1 MNTKTLLGKTA
12 SNGIPLSI
20 LRIVIHFQMK
30 RMEFP
35 TYQIFKCLTFLG
47 SVSVNAPLEKQSR
60 VETRERVA
68 AAREQAEQSKTM
80 LTHTIES

>member
-47 SVSVNAPLEKQSR
+47 SVFRKCAVRKAKQSR
-60 VETRERVA
+60 DERKSGGSEGTGRA
-68 AAREQAEQSKTM
+68 KQNNAHA
-80 LTHTIES
+80 HN